1 MLGAGNQMLQGRGE
15 QKRFGALRA
24 DPGGGRQKRLGASG
38 GRVHLRTQMI
48 KGGILWI

>member
-24 DPGGGRQKRLGASG
+24 DPGGEGRSVLEPRG
-38 GRVHLRTQMI
+38 GGFI
-48 KGGILWI
+48 